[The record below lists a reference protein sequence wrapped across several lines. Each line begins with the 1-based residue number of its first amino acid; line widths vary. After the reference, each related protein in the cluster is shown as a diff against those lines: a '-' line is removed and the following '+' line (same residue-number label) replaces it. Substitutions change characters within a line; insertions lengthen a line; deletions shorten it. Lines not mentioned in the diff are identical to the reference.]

1 LDKEISHKEDERT
14 FHEEVI
20 HTHSSFHSFK
30 IFSKA
35 RFKKGGRENRTMIV
49 LVVLDGWGISTKKKG
64 NAIALAN
71 TPHMDYLTQ
80 NFSFTTLAS
89 YGEAVGLPDN
99 QMGNSEVG
107 HLNIGAGRI
116 VYQDFTRI
124 NKAIRDKSFF
134 QNSVFLSALRNTK
147 EKTSSLHLFGLV
159 SDGGVHSHM
168 SHLFALLRMAKKEK
182 VGSVFIHAILD
193 GRDTPP
199 RSAKLYLSQLEEFM
213 GERKV
218 GAIATVSGRYYS
230 MDRDRRWERTK
241 KAYDAMVFHDGY
253 ATKSAT
259 QAVEDA
265 YARGENDE
273 FVSPTIVSGKVVE
286 SGDSVVCFNFR
297 PDRVRQMTHAFL
309 DREFPYFKRNPLD
322 IYYVCMT
329 EYEKDIKAPIAFPPR
344 YLMNTLGE
352 VIAKHDMRQL
362 RIAET
367 EKYAHVTFFFNGGD
381 ERRFAGE
388 DRILIPSPKVATYD
402 LKPEMSA
409 YEVTERVIREIE
421 SGKYGFVLL
430 NYANPDMVGH
440 TGILEAARKA
450 IETVDE
456 CMGKVYEAVSRA
468 GGTLIVT
475 SDHGNAEMMVDGEGR
490 IHTAHTTNRV
500 PLIIVSERKY
510 TLAKGKLGDISPSI
524 LDILGWEKP
533 QEMTGISLI
542 K

>member
-1 LDKEISHKEDERT
+1 M
-14 FHEEVI
+14 
-20 HTHSSFHSFK
+20 
-30 IFSKA
+30 
-35 RFKKGGRENRTMIV
+35 TMIV
-49 LVVLDGWGISTKKKG
+49 LVVLDGWGISTRKRG
-64 NAIALAN
+64 NAIALAH

-80 NFSFTTLAS
+80 NFSFTTLTP

-107 HLNIGAGRI
+107 HLNMGAGRI
-116 VYQDFTRI
+116 VYQDYTRI
-124 NKAIRDKSFF
+124 NKTLRDKTFF
-134 QNSVFLSALRNTK
+134 QNPVLLSALRNAR
-147 EKTSSLHLFGLV
+147 EKASSLHLFGLV

-168 SHLFALLRMAKKEK
+168 SHLFALLRMAKKER

-199 RSAKLYLSQLEEFM
+199 RSAKSYLSQLEEFM
-213 GERKV
+213 GKRRV
-218 GAIATVSGRYYS
+218 GMIATVSGRYYS

-241 KAYDAMVFHDGY
+241 KAYDAMVFHEGY
-253 ATKSAT
+253 AAKSAI

-273 FVSPTIVSGKVVE
+273 FVSPTIVSGRVVE

-309 DREFPYFKRNPLD
+309 DREFPHFKRNPLD
-322 IYYVCMT
+322 IFYVCMT
-329 EYEKDIKAPIAFPPR
+329 EYEKDIEAPVAFPPC
-344 YLMNTLGE
+344 YLINTLGE
-352 VIAKHDMRQL
+352 VIAKQGLRQL

-381 ERRFAGE
+381 ERKFAGE

-409 YEVTERVIREIE
+409 YEVTERVIKEIE
-421 SGKYGFVLL
+421 SGKYVFVLL

-456 CMGKVYEAVSRA
+456 CMGRVHDAVSRV
-468 GGTLIVT
+468 GGTLIIT
-475 SDHGNAEMMVDGEGR
+475 SDHGNAEMMVDEEGGT
-490 IHTAHTTNRV
+490 HTAHTTNRV

-510 TLAKGKLGDISPSI
+510 TLAKGKLGDIAPTI

-533 QEMTGISLI
+533 QEMTGVSLI